1 MIVINRKFLQLEN
14 TFFLNKQKEPNY
26 PLQDFRNKKLLSVI
40 YKLPVTS
47 LLSCK
52 FLSGIQN
59 VDIFALFLLQQYIT
73 LSDLEKRKYINVIKI
88 NYKILRETKW
98 S

>member
-1 MIVINRKFLQLEN
+1 MITINCKFLQLES
-14 TFFLNKQKEPNY
+14 TLFLNRQKEPIY
-26 PLQDFRNKKLLSVI
+26 HLQDFRNKKPLSVI
-40 YKLPVTS
+40 YKLSVTS

-59 VDIFALFLLQQYIT
+59 VDIFALFLLPQYIT
-73 LSDLEKRKYINVIKI
+73 LSDLEKRKYINVIEI